1 MARQDYSE
9 DKLNQT
15 LTADKLKD
23 LGWDSVYA
31 MDAEGLGADSLL
43 GRTARHQVI
52 LEREVM
58 AALKRLNPGVPE
70 KSLRK
75 VLEEHVVNHVP
86 GKSLIQQNQE
96 KYRMLRDGIPIS
108 YTDASGRRVD
118 RLIRLIDFRKPEN
131 NHFVAVRELWIE
143 GKYGRKRPDVIGFV
157 NGLPLV
163 FIELK
168 RQDVPLAEAYTGNLS
183 DYKSTIPQ
191 LFAWNA
197 LLVLSNGMDARYGS
211 ISASLEHFY
220 TWKRQDE
227 DDPEPSRDKP
237 LLPVLLDGLLA
248 KDTLL
253 DMVENFTVFDA
264 SAESVQKIVA
274 RNHQYLG
281 VNRVIARL
289 TEQDDPTIRAELAE
303 GKLGVFWHTQ
313 GSGKSYSMVFLTEKI
328 HRKIS
333 SRWRFV
339 LITDRT
345 ELDEQIAGTYAG
357 CGIAN
362 PSTDQAQN
370 GRALR
375 KMLQEENR
383 RYTFAL
389 IQKFR
394 EKPKTPYS
402 TRDDIIVIS
411 DEAHRTQNGILATN
425 MRTGLPNAKFLG
437 MTGTPLIESAEKQL
451 TRQLFGDYVS
461 IYDFQRAVADGATLP
476 LYYESTGERLHITDP
491 DMSRRIAE
499 YIECEKRKAT
509 EDGSWTDEKEGRL
522 IAALSKEY
530 QILTS
535 AQRLEKIAR
544 HFVDHFHQRW
554 NVVKPGGGKA
564 MLVCVDKITCV
575 RMYDLITELWQEKLE
590 ALEQPLLA
598 DEQRFREHGKQ
609 PNTQMQ
615 LRRQQVEWM
624 RSTECCVVV
633 SQDQGEIE
641 HFSAW
646 KNHRDEALD
655 IRPHREKMAQRKLE
669 LEFKE
674 AGHPFRIAIVCAMWL
689 TGFDVKCLSTLYL
702 DKPMQGHTLMQA
714 IARANRVGHG
724 KRSGLVVDYNGMVKA
739 LREALAT
746 FASGERAGS
755 GKGEESERTIQDTSV
770 ALAEYVSVLNYGISY
785 LGERGFALETLTGTD
800 DKEAQ
805 LQALKTAAN
814 LLCEKDQYREAFNTI
829 VNDLESRHRALI
841 PEPGLFLH
849 DGNHRALLAIRNTAL
864 KRKPLPNIGRLLSDL
879 HDFVDMGVEVKA
891 EERFTPADRWNLS
904 QVDIPRLQAEFEKT
918 PHKAMAVASLRDRIE
933 AKLHEM
939 LPLNPGRIDLQE
951 RYQEIVKLYN
961 RDKDRGEIQKVFD
974 ELCAL
979 SSRMSEEDLRCAR
992 EQLNDE
998 AELAVFDML
1007 AKPCFT
1013 QKDRDAAK
1021 DVARGLLKNLR
1032 EIISRMHDWRAKAT
1046 TQAKVKASIH
1056 ENLELLPESHYDLD
1070 NIADLTDRVF
1080 VYVRDTPNFEHLPI
1094 RHH

>member
-1 MARQDYSE
+1 MARRDYSE
-9 DKLNQT
+9 DKLNQE
-15 LTADKLKD
+15 LTAEKLKD

-58 AALKRLNPGVPE
+58 AALKDLNHGVPE
-70 KSLRK
+70 KILRQ
-75 VLEEHVVNHVP
+75 VLEEQIVNHVP

-96 KYRMLRDGIPIS
+96 KYRMLRDGIPIC
-108 YTDASGRRVD
+108 YTDTGGRRVD
-118 RLIRLIDFRKPEN
+118 RLLRLIDFRQPEN
-131 NHFVAVRELWIE
+131 NRFVAVRELWIE
-143 GKYGRKRPDVIGFV
+143 GKYGRKRPDVLGFV

-168 RQDVPLAEAYTGNLS
+168 RQDVPIEEAYTGNFS
-183 DYKSTIPQ
+183 DYKATIPQ

-197 LLVLSNGMDARYGS
+197 LVIISNGMDARYGS
-211 ISASLEHFY
+211 VSATLEHFHP
-220 TWKRQDE
+220 WKRRDE
-227 DDPEPSRDKP
+227 DDPEPSRDEP
-237 LLPVLLDGLLA
+237 LLPLLLEGLLT

-253 DMVENFTVFDA
+253 DMVENFTLFDA
-264 SAESVQKIVA
+264 STESVQKIVA

-289 TEQDDPTIRAELAE
+289 TNQDDATTSAELAE

-328 HRKIS
+328 HRRIS
-333 SRWRFV
+333 SRWRFLLV
-339 LITDRT
+339 TDRT
-345 ELDEQIAGTYAG
+345 ELDEQIASTYAG

-362 PSTDQAQN
+362 PGTDQARN
-370 GRALR
+370 GSALR
-375 KMLQEENR
+375 RMLKEENR
-383 RYTFAL
+383 RYTFTL

-394 EKPKTPYS
+394 EKPKTPYA

-425 MRTGLPNAKFLG
+425 MRTGLPNARFLG

-461 IYDFQRAVADGATLP
+461 IYDFQRAVADGSTLP
-476 LYYESTGERLHITDP
+476 LYYESTGERLRITDP

-499 YIECEKRKAT
+499 YIEHEKRNAT
-509 EDGSWTDEKEGRL
+509 EDDAWTDEKEGRL

-535 AQRLEKIAR
+535 ARRLETIAR

-554 NVVKPGGGKA
+554 NVAKPGGGKA

-575 RMYDLITELWQEKLE
+575 RMHDLITELWQNRLE
-590 ALEQPLLA
+590 TLEQSLLA
-598 DEQRFREHGKQ
+598 DERHFRKNGRQ

-615 LRRQQVEWM
+615 ARRQQIEWM
-624 RSTECCVVV
+624 KSTECCVVI

-641 HFSAW
+641 HFGAW
-646 KNHRDEALD
+646 KNHRNEALD
-655 IRPHREKMAQRKLE
+655 IRPHREKMVKRNLDK
-669 LEFKE
+669 EFRE
-674 AGHPFRIAIVCAMWL
+674 ATHPFRIAIVCAMWL

-724 KRSGLVVDYNGMVKA
+724 KRGGLVVDYNGMVKA

-755 GKGEESERTIQDTSV
+755 GKGDESEKTIQDISV
-770 ALAEYVSVLNYGISY
+770 ALAEYVAVLNHGISY
-785 LGERGFALETLTGTD
+785 LQERGFSIDTLTGAD
-800 DKEAQ
+800 GQKAR

-829 VNDLESRHRALI
+829 VNDLESRHRALM
-841 PEPGLFLH
+841 PERGLFQH
-849 DGNHRALLAIRNTAL
+849 DTNHCALLAIRNITL
-864 KRKPLPNIGRLLSDL
+864 SRKPSPKLGRMLSDV
-879 HDFVDMGVEVKA
+879 HGFVDMAVEVRA
-891 EERFTPADRWNLS
+891 EEAFTPTDRWNLS
-904 QVDIPRLQAEFEKT
+904 QVNIPRLQAEFEKT
-918 PHKAMAVASLRDRIE
+918 PYKARAVASLRDRIE
-933 AKLHEM
+933 AKLQEM

-951 RYQEIVKLYN
+951 RYEEIVKRYN

-974 ELCAL
+974 ELCTL
-979 SSRMSEEDLRCAR
+979 SSRMNEEDLRCAR
-992 EQLNDE
+992 EQLHDD

-1007 AKPCFT
+1007 TRPSFT
-1013 QKDRDAAK
+1013 RKDRDAAK
-1021 DVARGLLKNLR
+1021 DVARGLLKKLR
-1032 EIISRMHDWRAKAT
+1032 EIIARMHDWRAKAT
-1046 TQAKVKASIH
+1046 TQARVKASIH
-1056 ENLELLPESHYDLD
+1056 ESLELLPERHYDID
-1070 NIADLTDRVF
+1070 SITSLTDRVF
-1080 VYVRDTPNFEHLPI
+1080 VYVRDTPDFERMPI
-1094 RHH
+1094 RYH